1 MNSSHI
7 AVAITGASGSI
18 YGLRLIQELL
28 KAGVT
33 LSILVSR
40 AGFAV
45 LKEEQKL
52 DWSGD
57 ADLVSVRL
65 RRHFDAEP
73 GQLKYYAENDFQSPI
88 ASGSAAPDA
97 MVFTPCS
104 MGSLARIASGVSGT
118 LAERAA
124 DVMIKEK
131 KPLLLVPRE
140 TPLSSIH
147 LENML
152 KLSQQGVR
160 IIPAMPGFYG
170 NPQTVD
176 DMVDFVVGKILDGLA
191 MKHALYARWGEH

>member
-1 MNSSHI
+1 MNGRH
-7 AVAITGASGSI
+7 VVVTITGASGSI

-28 KAGVT
+28 NSGCSVSV
-33 LSILVSR
+33 LISR

-45 LKEEQKL
+45 LKEEQGL
-52 DWSGD
+52 DWSGE

-65 RRHFDAEP
+65 CRHFNVAPER
-73 GQLKYYAENDFQSPI
+73 LRHYAETDFLAPF

-97 MVFTPCS
+97 MVFAPCS
-104 MGSLARIASGVSGT
+104 MGSIARIASGISGN
-118 LAERAA
+118 LPERAA
-124 DVMIKEK
+124 DVMIKER

-152 KLSQQGVR
+152 KLSQLGVG

-170 NPQTVD
+170 KPQTVD
-176 DMVDFVVGKILDGLA
+176 DMVNFVVGKVLNVMGVENPLSV
-191 MKHALYARWGEH
+191 KWGEQ

>member
-1 MNSSHI
+1 MNSRHI
-7 AVAITGASGSI
+7 AVAVTGASGSI

-28 KAGVT
+28 RAGVR
-33 LSILVSR
+33 LSVLISR

-57 ADLVSVRL
+57 ADLVNVRV
-65 RRHFDAEP
+65 RRHFNVEAAQLTYFAES
-73 GQLKYYAENDFQSPI
+73 DFHAPI

-97 MVFTPCS
+97 LVFIPCS
-104 MGSLARIASGVSGT
+104 MGSLARIAAGVSGT

-124 DVMIKEK
+124 DVMIKER

-140 TPLSSIH
+140 TPLSAIH

-152 KLSQQGVR
+152 KLTHCGVS

-176 DMVDFVVGKILDGLA
+176 DMVNFVVGKVLDGLSVQ
-191 MKHALYARWGEH
+191 HELSARWGDR